1 MAQTLEFS
9 GRIESGRLPRKVSEQ
24 IAAALRNAEGKS
36 VVVSIRE
43 VKRIRSL
50 NQNSFY
56 HGPFIDAFRQCLL
69 SCGQRV
75 SPEDIHAGLRDSYA
89 KNSYTIAL
97 PDGQIFRVPPST
109 ARLST
114 SDFEAYLEEIRAH
127 FATEYEWQLP
137 FPNEP

>member
-1 MAQTLEFS
+1 MARLLEFS
-9 GRIESGRLPRKVSEQ
+9 GRIENGRLPRTVAEH
-24 IAAALRNAEGKS
+24 IAAALRNFEGKY
-36 VVVSIRE
+36 VTVSIRE
-43 VKRIRSL
+43 AKRIRSL

-75 SPEDIHAGLRDSYA
+75 SPEDIHAGLREAYA
-89 KNSYTIAL
+89 KNSYTVVL
-97 PDGQIFRVPPST
+97 PNGQIFKVPPST
-109 ARLST
+109 TRLST

-127 FATEYEWQLP
+127 FANEYGWQLP